1 MLMTNAALRTY
12 MPSDIHNNVSI
23 IITRQI
29 LLYFDPILMLE
40 NGYVCV
46 CDYITYVFAIYCVK
60 LSTKLHIP
68 NCRENNE

>member
-46 CDYITYVFAIYCVK
+46 CV
-60 LSTKLHIP
+60 
-68 NCRENNE
+68 